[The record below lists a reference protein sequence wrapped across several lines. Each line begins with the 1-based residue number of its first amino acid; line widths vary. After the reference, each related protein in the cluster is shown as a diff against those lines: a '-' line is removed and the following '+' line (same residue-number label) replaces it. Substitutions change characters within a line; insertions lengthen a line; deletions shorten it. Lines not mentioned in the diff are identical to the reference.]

1 MKISSLS
8 ALLVAGTLYSFV
20 GCAPTA
26 SFVKVEAFTP
36 NDTLVVLPVLA
47 PSEISSIATFAIEK
61 QLTANGHKYIKAE
74 KVREMLLA
82 DGLLDEYNSF
92 VEKQNSLGIV
102 DSKFLKK
109 LEALGNHFMVVK
121 VTDWAQGGNLLA
133 EILMKSEL
141 RRTIE
146 ASNRKV
152 SPDETLVG
160 LSASVY
166 SISGDLVY
174 HDTSEAKLSAPFK
187 RPTFEVVAEMAASK
201 FGMTLPK

>member
-1 MKISSLS
+1 MKISFLWV
-8 ALLVAGTLYSFV
+8 LLVAGILSFV

-26 SFVKVEAFTP
+26 SFVKVEAFTS
-36 NDTLVVLPVLA
+36 NNNLVVLPVLA
-47 PSEISSIATFAIEK
+47 PADISSIATFAIEK
-61 QLTANGHKYIKAE
+61 QLTANGHKYVSAG

-92 VEKQNSLGIV
+92 IEKQNSLGIV
-102 DSKFLKK
+102 DSKFFKK
-109 LEALGNHFMVVK
+109 LEGLGSNFMVVK
-121 VTDWAQGGNLLA
+121 VTDWAQGGNFLT
-133 EILMKSEL
+133 ETLMKSGFQ
-141 RRTIE
+141 RTIE
-146 ASNRKV
+146 ASIRKV
-152 SPDETLVG
+152 SPGETLVG

-187 RPTFEVVAEMAASK
+187 QPTFEVVAEMAAWK